1 MTKKTLS
8 EKLFEEFG
16 DRNDINWSPIIPDGQ
31 ISKKYPDYII
41 ECSGNT
47 VIVEVKELGETPDN
61 LERRR
66 KLKLTGST
74 GPYDQQ
80 LDKQVRKKIDRAM
93 PQLQDLAKGKHLAVI
108 VLYDKESI
116 IPLEG
121 LEIRLAMYGQDKVD
135 IGLIENNSSTPVIF
149 VSHRFG
155 ANQKVGKNR
164 NTTLSAVALLT
175 VQAERSLHLDF
186 YHNKYAA
193 IPFNPK
199 WLRISSVSH
208 YRLGNHPG
216 PGGVRSWE
224 KF

>member
-1 MTKKTLS
+1 MSKKTLS
-8 EKLFEEFG
+8 EKLFEEYC

-47 VIVEVKELGETPDN
+47 IIVEVKELGETPDN
-61 LERRR
+61 RERIR

-74 GPYDQQ
+74 GPYDLQ

-93 PQLQDLAKGKHLAVI
+93 PQLQGLAKGKHPSVI

-116 IPLEG
+116 IPLDG

-135 IGLIENNSSTPVIF
+135 IGLIDNNSSTPIIF

-155 ANQKVGKNR
+155 ANQKVGKKR
-164 NTTLSAVALLT
+164 NTTLSVVALLT
-175 VQAERSLHLDF
+175 VQAEKSLHLDF

-193 IPFNPK
+193 IPFNPE

-208 YRLGNHPG
+208 YRLGHDPG
-216 PGGVRSWE
+216 PGGLRSWE
-224 KF
+224 KL